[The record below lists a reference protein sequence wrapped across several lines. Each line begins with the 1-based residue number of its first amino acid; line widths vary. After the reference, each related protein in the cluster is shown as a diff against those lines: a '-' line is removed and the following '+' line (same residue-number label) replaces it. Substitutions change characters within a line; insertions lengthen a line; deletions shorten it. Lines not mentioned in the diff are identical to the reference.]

1 MDLYKTL
8 ILIILLNLTI
18 TLGSACT
25 KGNCWENFKE
35 SEWANKLI
43 ENSLGIQETY
53 TDENKIS
60 SQQSETTIE
69 DTGGIS
75 KVILNGIF
83 FFVIVG
89 KILFGGLLA
98 IAFIAYGGGT
108 NNYILEI
115 IGWGITVFIAIL
127 YATLGLKI
135 YAWFANRD
143 SR

>member
-75 KVILNGIF
+75 KVIATSYTNITLGATIALIIGGI
-83 FFVIVG
+83 G
-89 KILFGGLLA
+89 YLAFGG
-98 IAFIAYGGGT
+98 T
-108 NNYILEI
+108 
-115 IGWGITVFIAIL
+115 
-127 YATLGLKI
+127 
-135 YAWFANRD
+135 RD
-143 SR
+143 